1 MLSALQ
7 LLGVTAPW
15 VSSTAQPSTVQG
27 VAQLG
32 QGDVLASGRGNPLLG
47 GSREPDQGTG
57 AMAHAQKGAST
68 VVPAMA

>member
-1 MLSALQ
+1 MPSALQ

-15 VSSTAQPSTVQG
+15 VSSPAQPSTVQG
-27 VAQLG
+27 
-32 QGDVLASGRGNPLLG
+32 DVVASGRGNPLLG